1 MRSLSYCMDKSA
13 EQGYTA
19 NFQVIGLFMHQVDTG
34 LSYSPDQ
41 VHIVDYFRFEGQSDP
56 DDNAILYIIETNDGS
71 KGTIADAYGIYAN
84 QQIGD
89 FFVEVEDIQKKKTT
103 RA

>member
-1 MRSLSYCMDKSA
+1 MRSLSYCMDKA
-13 EQGYTA
+13 VEQGYTA

-34 LSYSPDQ
+34 LSYAPDQ

-56 DDNAILYIIETNDGS
+56 DDNSILYIIETTDGS
-71 KGTIADAYGIYAN
+71 KGTIADAYGLYAN
-84 QQIGD
+84 RQIGD
-89 FFVEVEDIQKKKTT
+89 FFVEVDDIQKKKTS